1 MPPEPRIAVPQ
12 VIVPM
17 RRVDRATARALAYAR
32 SISRDVTVVCL
43 VGPSSEAV
51 SAEVR
56 RLAHDVAVVT
66 RPPEALEHYLDERER
81 ADGERP
87 IAVVI
92 SDLVPRH
99 TWHYPLHDEALR
111 LKLRLLRRPNTVVV
125 DVPTHV

>member
-1 MPPEPRIAVPQ
+1 VP
-12 VIVPM
+12 I

-32 SISRDVTVVCL
+32 SISSDVTVVCL
-43 VGPSSEAV
+43 
-51 SAEVR
+51 AEPQNETLPRDVR
-56 RLAHDVAVVT
+56 RLARDVAIVT
-66 RPPEALEHYLDERER
+66 RPPDGLDPYLDEREL

-92 SDLVPRH
+92 SDLVPRWR
-99 TWHYPLHDEALR
+99 WHYPLHDDALR